1 MHFHSSFPFGN
12 VFVVVPKEKHLLP
25 YIIQNTYMR
34 HVLKGG
40 TKLVTKRTVRCI
52 QELHF
57 FIIMKQLWANL
68 SIQVTRDFH
77 INEYCTLFVCKELG
91 CNLCHLSVAK
101 MGFAMQEKKLFFF
114 SLMHYLY
121 VYLCVCLLISP
132 FCFSSISCALKLA
145 FGLLCHHHY
154 HGLSLVK
161 YHYTIASRESCL
173 MYQRVPG
180 RVWPIPT
187 LSKPLVKLR

>member
-1 MHFHSSFPFGN
+1 MNTVPYLFAKN
-12 VFVVVPKEKHLLP
+12 WVVTCV
-25 YIIQNTYMR
+25 TC
-34 HVLKGG
+34 VL
-40 TKLVTKRTVRCI
+40 
-52 QELHF
+52 
-57 FIIMKQLWANL
+57 
-68 SIQVTRDFH
+68 
-77 INEYCTLFVCKELG
+77 
-91 CNLCHLSVAK
+91 AK
-101 MGFAMQEKKLFFF
+101 IAFAMQEKKLFFF

-121 VYLCVCLLISP
+121 VYLCVCLLLISP

-145 FGLLCHHHY
+145 FGGLCHHHY

-187 LSKPLVKLR
+187 PCKPLVKLR